1 MLLPILASADYSGYC
16 GDKVTYYYEEITKTL
31 TISGQGEMTD
41 YYKSSSPVSPWRGI
55 EIKKVVIGDGVTSIG
70 SYAFYGCSSMTS
82 VNIPNSVTFIGHN
95 AFEDCSGLTS
105 LTIGNG
111 VKSIGYEAF
120 SDCSGL
126 TSLTIGNSV
135 TNIGNEA
142 FICCSGLTSLT
153 IGNSVTSIGRCAF
166 ANCHLLTSV
175 DIPNSVE
182 SIGESAFASCGLTSI
197 TIPNNVKSIGNNAF
211 DYCSDLTTIVS
222 EIDNPFEIGKNSNNM
237 YNAVTLIVPVG
248 TKDKY
253 KSTLGW
259 NGFNVVEFGEGGIDG
274 KRIEVEGVYYEIGS
288 NNNVFLTSNNQKYS
302 GDFLIQNQVA
312 FNGKKY
318 DVTSI
323 GQSAFSGCIG
333 LTSVSIP
340 SSITSIGQ
348 FAFDGCSAL
357 ASVTIPNSV
366 ITIGARTFYNCG
378 LTSVTIPNSVT
389 SIGKMAF
396 AYCTDLTSITI
407 PNSVVDIEDNA
418 FNGCISLTS
427 AIIGS
432 SVKSIGYDAFGNTNL
447 KKTIWL
453 TNTPPS
459 GYNYASGAV
468 NYVSNDQFSSLSN
481 TLKYQFLSSYFEVD
495 GVRYVPISPS
505 DRTCDA
511 IDLVSDECSTN
522 TIIESKVVYKGVTMN
537 VKNINPYLAYNN
549 KNIKTLSI
557 DPEGVVSDF
566 AFAECSNM
574 KSITLGKKVSAIG
587 SYAFQGCSS
596 LETVDIPDI
605 VTVLND
611 YTFSNCTSLKEIK
624 INPNITK
631 INNSVFNN
639 CTSLKKV
646 IIVDSD
652 TELYLGYNSISYYSG
667 YTGTPL
673 FADCPLD
680 YVYIGRDLV
689 YNSEEKYSYSPF
701 YRNTTLREV
710 KITDKETEIL
720 ENEFYG
726 CNNLQRITIGDGVT
740 SIGKWAFSG
749 CQSLKFFAFGSQVK
763 TIGQEAF
770 SDCSAVVEIS
780 SKAKTAPV
788 CGTQALDDINKWECK
803 LYVPEGC
810 LTDYQVADQ
819 WKDFFFMEEGTGTNW
834 QDIIGDANGDGV
846 VDDAD
851 IKEIVNYIMGVPSSK
866 FIFNN
871 ADANGDNTV
880 NVVDI
885 VIVGNI
891 IKEDNQTHKGW

>member
-16 GDKVTYYYEEITKTL
+16 GDNVIYYYEEITKTL
-31 TISGQGEMTD
+31 TITGKGEMTD
-41 YYKSSSPVSPWRGI
+41 FYKDSSPVSPWRWI
-55 EIKKVVIGDGVTSIG
+55 EMKKVVIGEGVTSIG
-70 SYAFYGCSSMTS
+70 CYAFYGCSSMTS
-82 VNIPNSVTFIGHN
+82 INIPNSVTFIGRN
-95 AFEDCSGLTS
+95 AFEGCNGLTSLNIGNGVKWIGYEAFFNCSGLTS
-105 LTIGNG
+105 LTIGDN
-111 VKSIGYEAF
+111 VTSIGNEAF
-120 SDCSGL
+120 IFCSGL
-126 TSLTIGNSV
+126 TSLTIGSNV
-135 TNIGNEA
+135 TNIG
-142 FICCSGLTSLT
+142 GY
-153 IGNSVTSIGRCAF
+153 AF
-166 ANCHLLTSV
+166 ANCNLLTSV
-175 DIPNSVE
+175 VIPNSVE
-182 SIGESAFASCGLTSI
+182 NIGEGAFANCGLTSV
-197 TIPNNVKSIGNNAF
+197 TIPNNVKSIENNAF
-211 DYCSDLTTIVS
+211 DYCSNLTRIVS
-222 EIDNPFEIGKNSNNM
+222 EIDNPFEIGKNSNDM
-237 YNAVTLIVPVG
+237 YNAVTLIVPMG

-253 KSTLGW
+253 KSTIGW
-259 NGFNVVEFGEGGIDG
+259 NGFNIVEFGEGGIDG
-274 KRIEVEGVYYEIGS
+274 KRIEVEGVYYVIGS

-302 GDFLIQNQVA
+302 GDFLIHNQVA
-312 FNGKKY
+312 FNGKTY

-340 SSITSIGQ
+340 SSVTSIGQ

-357 ASVTIPNSV
+357 VSVTIPNSV
-366 ITIGARTFYNCG
+366 ITIEDRTFSGSG

-396 AYCTDLTSITI
+396 GSCTDLTSITI
-407 PNSVVDIEDNA
+407 PNSVTNIEDNA
-418 FNGCISLTS
+418 FSGCINLTS

-432 SVKSIGYDAFGNTNL
+432 SVKSIGYDAFWNTNL

-459 GYNYASGAV
+459 GYSYASGAV
-468 NYVSNDQFSSLSN
+468 NYVSNDQFSSLNN
-481 TLKYQFLSSYFEVD
+481 TVKYQFLSSYFDVD
-495 GVRYVPISPS
+495 GIRYVPISPS

-522 TIIESKVVYKGVTMN
+522 TKIGSTVVFKGVTMN
-537 VKNINPYLAYNN
+537 VKNIKPYFAYNN
-549 KNIKTLSI
+549 KYIKTLSI
-557 DPEGVVSDF
+557 NPEGVISDF
-566 AFAECSNM
+566 AFADCSNV
-574 KSITLGKKVSAIG
+574 KYVTLGKNVSAIG
-587 SYAFQGCSS
+587 SCAFQGCSS
-596 LETVDIPDI
+596 LETVDIPDL

-611 YTFSNCTSLKEIK
+611 YTFSNCSSLKEIR

-631 INNSVFNN
+631 INNSVFNS

-652 TELYLGYNSISYYSG
+652 TELYLGSNSISYYSG

-680 YVYIGRDLV
+680 YVYIGRNLV
-689 YNSEEKYSYSPF
+689 YNSEAKYGYSPF

-726 CNNLQRITIGDGVT
+726 CNNLQSITIGDGVT

-803 LYVPEGC
+803 LYVPEGS
-810 LTDYQVADQ
+810 LTAYQVADQ
-819 WKDFFFMEEGTGTNW
+819 WKDFFFMDEGTGTNW

-851 IKEIVNYIMGVPSSK
+851 IIEIENYIMGRPSER
-866 FIFNN
+866 FIKKA
-871 ADANGDNTV
+871 ADANNDGKV
-880 NVVDI
+880 NVADI
-885 VIVGNI
+885 VEI
-891 IKEDNQTHKGW
+891 IKSFK